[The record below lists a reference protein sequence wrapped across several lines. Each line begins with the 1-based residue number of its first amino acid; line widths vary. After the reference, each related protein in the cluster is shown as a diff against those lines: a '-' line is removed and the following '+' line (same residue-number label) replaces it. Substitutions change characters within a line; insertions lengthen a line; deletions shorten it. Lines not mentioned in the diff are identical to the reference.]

1 MVYDTLSDMIIDN
14 RNSLVKEIE
23 HLSAEDKENVLAAFD
38 WLAVEHIKEYIANSM
53 IIEKLK
59 ERYTEDEFRAMDAE
73 VGRNF
78 RLLLVAEQKYYTD
91 VKTGRKVG
99 YSAEDEVIS
108 GE

>member
-14 RNSLVKEIE
+14 RNSLVKEIG
-23 HLSAEDKENVLAAFD
+23 HLSTEDKDNVLAAFD
-38 WLAVEHIKEYIANSM
+38 WLAVEYIKEYIANSM

-59 ERYTEDEFRAMDAE
+59 KRYTEDEFHAMDAE

>member
-23 HLSAEDKENVLAAFD
+23 HLSAEDRENVLAAFD
-38 WLAVEHIKEYIANSM
+38 WLAVEYIKEYIANGM

-59 ERYTEDEFRAMDAE
+59 ERYTDDEIKDIEFD

-78 RLLLVAEQKYYTD
+78 RLLMVAEQKYYND
-91 VKTGRKVG
+91 INNGKKTG
-99 YSAEDEVIS
+99 YSAIED
-108 GE
+108 

>member
-23 HLSAEDKENVLAAFD
+23 HLSAEDKENMLAAFD
-38 WLAVEHIKEYIANSM
+38 WLAVEYIKEYIANGM

-59 ERYTEDEFRAMDAE
+59 ERYTEDEFHAVETE

-91 VKTGRKVG
+91 VKNGKKTG
-99 YSAEDEVIS
+99 YSAVDDEC
-108 GE
+108 EN

>member
-1 MVYDTLSDMIIDN
+1 MIYDTLLDMIIDN
-14 RNSLVKEIE
+14 RNQLVKDIE
-23 HLSAEDKENVLAAFD
+23 HLSAEDKENVLDAFD
-38 WLAVEHIKEYIANSM
+38 WLAVEYIKEYISNGM

-59 ERYTEDEFRAMDAE
+59 ERYTEDEFHAVETE

-91 VKTGRKVG
+91 VKAGRKVG

-108 GE
+108 SE

>member
-23 HLSAEDKENVLAAFD
+23 HLSAEDRENVLAAFD
-38 WLAVEHIKEYIANSM
+38 WLAVEYIKEYIANGM

-59 ERYTEDEFRAMDAE
+59 ERYTEDEFHAMDAE

-91 VKTGRKVG
+91 VKAGRKVG